1 MIRYSE
7 QNIDHNDIFN
17 VIKTLKSNLITTGP
31 QIPKFEKNLSKKIN
45 SKYCVVFNSATSALH
60 SACLALGLK
69 KNDWLWTSANSFVA
83 SANCGLYCGAQ
94 IDFID
99 IELETFNLDLQKL
112 KVKLKKAKKKNLL
125 PKIIV
130 PIVFAGQ
137 SYDRD
142 LLLILAKKYKF
153 KILED
158 ASHGLGSKYKNKNIG
173 SNKNIISVFS
183 FHPVK
188 MITTGEGGSAH
199 TSNKKYYNI
208 MKSVSSHGIIRKKNN
223 LNSGIN
229 HLLYEQ
235 KYLGFNYRLTD
246 IQASLGISQL
256 KKLSLFIKK
265 RRSIANIYNQ
275 YLDNKNLVL
284 PIEKKYAKSSFHL
297 YVVLVNKKK
306 LRNDLIQLLKRNK
319 IFTNIHYKPIHL
331 QPYFK
336 KFGFKKGDFENAEEY
351 YERAN
356 SLPIHPNLKK
366 KEVIMII
373 KKINNFFKNK
383 IKK

>member
-7 QNIDHNDIFN
+7 QNIDYEDISN
-17 VIKTLKSNLITTGP
+17 VIKTLKSDLITTGP
-31 QIPKFEKNLSKKIN
+31 KIPKFEKNLSKKVN

-83 SANCGLYCGAQ
+83 SANCGLYCGAKV
-94 IDFID
+94 DFVD
-99 IELETFNLDLQKL
+99 IELETFNIDLHKL
-112 KVKLKKAKKKNLL
+112 EIKLQKAKKKKLL

-137 SYDRD
+137 PYDVD
-142 LLLILAKKYKF
+142 YLINLSKKYKF

-158 ASHGLGSKYKNKNIG
+158 ASHGLGAKYKNRNIG

-199 TSNKKYYNI
+199 TSNAKYYNI

-223 LNSGIN
+223 LNNGIN

-246 IQASLGISQL
+246 IQAALGISQL
-256 KKLSLFIKK
+256 KRLNLFLRK
-265 RRSIANIYNQ
+265 RRNVANIYNQ
-275 YLDNKNLVL
+275 YLNNKNLVL

-297 YVVLVNKKK
+297 YVVLVSDAQKKK
-306 LRNDLIQLLKRNK
+306 RNDLIRYLKKNK

-336 KFGFKKGDFENAEEY
+336 KFGFKKGDFKNAEEY
-351 YERAN
+351 YERAI

-366 KEVIMII
+366 KEVMMII
-373 KKINNFFKNK
+373 RKINNFFK
-383 IKK
+383 

>member
-7 QNIDHNDIFN
+7 QNIDHEDISN
-17 VIKTLKSNLITTGP
+17 VIKTLKSDLITTGP
-31 QIPKFEKNLSKKIN
+31 QIPKFEKNLSKKVN

-99 IELETFNLDLQKL
+99 IELETFNIDLQKL
-112 KVKLKKAKKKNLL
+112 EIKLKKAKKKNLL

-137 SYDRD
+137 PYEKDS
-142 LLLILAKKYKF
+142 LIVLSKKYKF

-158 ASHGLGSKYKNKNIG
+158 ASHGLGSKYKNKYIG
-173 SNKNIISVFS
+173 SNKDIISVFS

-199 TSNKKYYNI
+199 TGNEKYYNI

-223 LNSGIN
+223 LNYGIN

-246 IQASLGISQL
+246 IQAALGISQL
-256 KKLSLFIKK
+256 KKLNLFIKK
-265 RRSIANIYNQ
+265 RRSIASVYNQ
-275 YLDNKNLVL
+275 HLDNKNLTL

-297 YVVLVNKKK
+297 YVVLIKDKKK
-306 LRNDLIQLLKRNK
+306 KIRNELIHFLKRNK

-336 KFGFKKGDFENAEEY
+336 KFGFKKGDFKNAENY
-351 YERAN
+351 YERAI

-366 KEVIMII
+366 KDVMMVIE
-373 KKINNFFKNK
+373 KINKFFKK
-383 IKK
+383 

>member
-7 QNIDHNDIFN
+7 QHIDHEDISS
-17 VIKTLKSNLITTGP
+17 VVKTLRSNFITTGP
-31 QIPKFEKNLSKKIN
+31 KIPKFENNLSKKVN
-45 SKYCVVFNSATSALH
+45 SKYSVTFNSATSALH
-60 SACLALGLK
+60 SACIALGLK

-83 SANCGLYCGAQ
+83 SANCGLYCGAK

-99 IELETFNLDLQKL
+99 IELETFNIDLQKL
-112 KVKLKKAKKKNLL
+112 EIKLYKAKKKKLL

-142 LLLILAKKYKF
+142 YLISLSKKYKF

-158 ASHGLGSKYKNKNIG
+158 ASHGLGSKYKNKNVG
-173 SNKNIISVFS
+173 SHKEIITVFS

-199 TSNKKYYNI
+199 TNNKKYYDI
-208 MKSVSSHGIIRKKNN
+208 MKSVSSHGIIRKKNH
-223 LNSGIN
+223 LSHGIN

-235 KYLGFNYRLTD
+235 RYLGFNYRLTD
-246 IQASLGISQL
+246 IQAALGISQL
-256 KKLSLFIKK
+256 KKLNLFIKK
-265 RRSIANIYNQ
+265 RRNIANIYNQ
-275 YLDNKNLVL
+275 YLDNKNLIL

-297 YVVLVNKKK
+297 YVVLVKNIKEKI
-306 LRNDLIQLLKRNK
+306 RNDLIFFLKKNK
-319 IFTNIHYKPIHL
+319 IYTNIHYKPIHL
-331 QPYFK
+331 QPYFQK
-336 KFGFKKGDFENAEEY
+336 LGFKRGDFKNAEIY
-351 YERAN
+351 YKKAI

-366 KEVIMII
+366 KEVMNIV
-373 KKINNFFKNK
+373 KKINSFFK
-383 IKK
+383 

>member
-7 QNIDHNDIFN
+7 QNIDHKDISN
-17 VIKTLKSNLITTGP
+17 VIKTLKSDLITTGP
-31 QIPKFEKNLSKKIN
+31 NILKFEKNLSKKVN
-45 SKYCVVFNSATSALH
+45 SKHCVVFNSATSALH

-69 KNDWLWTSANSFVA
+69 ENDWLWTSANSFVA
-83 SANCGLYCGAQ
+83 SANCGLYCGAK

-99 IELETFNLDLQKL
+99 IELKTFNIDLQKL
-112 KVKLKKAKKKNLL
+112 EIKLQKAKKKKLL

-137 SYDRD
+137 PYDVD
-142 LLLILAKKYKF
+142 YLIILSKKYKF

-158 ASHGLGSKYKNKNIG
+158 ASHGLGAKYKNRNIG

-199 TSNKKYYNI
+199 TSNAKYYNI

-223 LNSGIN
+223 LNNGIN

-246 IQASLGISQL
+246 IQAALGISQL
-256 KKLSLFIKK
+256 KRLNLFLRK
-265 RRSIANIYNQ
+265 RRNVASIYNQ
-275 YLDNKNLVL
+275 YLNNKNLVL

-297 YVVLVNKKK
+297 YVVLVSDAQKKK
-306 LRNDLIQLLKRNK
+306 RNDLIRYLKKNK

-336 KFGFKKGDFENAEEY
+336 KFGFKKGDFKNAEEY
-351 YERAN
+351 YERAI

-366 KEVIMII
+366 KEVMMII
-373 KKINNFFKNK
+373 RKINNFFK
-383 IKK
+383 

>member
-7 QNIDHNDIFN
+7 QSIDHEDISN
-17 VIKTLKSNLITTGP
+17 VIKTLKSDLITTGP
-31 QIPKFEKNLSKKIN
+31 KILKFEKDLSNKVN

-83 SANCGLYCGAQ
+83 SANCGLYCGAK

-99 IELETFNLDLQKL
+99 IELETYNLDLKKL
-112 KVKLKKAKKKNLL
+112 EIKLHQAKKKKLL
-125 PKIIV
+125 PKIVV

-137 SYDRD
+137 PYDRD
-142 LLLILAKKYKF
+142 SLIILAKKYKF

-158 ASHGLGSKYKNKNIG
+158 ASHGLGSKYKNKNVG
-173 SNKNIISVFS
+173 SNKDIISVFS

-199 TSNKKYYNI
+199 TSSQKYYNI
-208 MKSVSSHGIIRKKNN
+208 MKSVSSHGIIRKKNK
-223 LNSGIN
+223 LNHGIN

-246 IQASLGISQL
+246 IQAALGISQL
-256 KKLSLFIKK
+256 KKLNLFLKK
-265 RRSIANIYNQ
+265 RRNIAKTYNQ
-275 YLDNKNLVL
+275 YLDNKNLIL

-297 YVVLVNKKK
+297 YVVLVNDDKKK
-306 LRNDLIQLLKRNK
+306 SRNNLINFLKKNK

-336 KFGFKKGDFENAEEY
+336 KFGFKKGDFKNAEKY
-351 YERAN
+351 YETAI

-366 KEVIMII
+366 KEVMMII
-373 KKINNFFKNK
+373 KKINNFFKK
-383 IKK
+383 